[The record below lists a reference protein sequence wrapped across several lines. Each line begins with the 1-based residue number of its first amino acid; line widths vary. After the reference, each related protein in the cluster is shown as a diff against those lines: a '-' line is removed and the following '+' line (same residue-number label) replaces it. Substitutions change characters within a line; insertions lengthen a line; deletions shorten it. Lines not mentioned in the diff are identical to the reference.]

1 MADLIKSVGKLL
13 SGDYVGFAGDA
24 FNAYGKSRQN
34 SGGEDSGDSG
44 QQGFAMPRPRPVS
57 QLTRGQPMR
66 PVTLNPIQKL
76 VEGSP
81 AVKSSMRYLAEG
93 GASNIDVMRI
103 LRENS
108 PTYLRMTTRGGAPAR
123 LPPPTLRKKDK

>member
-1 MADLIKSVGKLL
+1 MSSLLKSVGKLI
-13 SGDYVGFAGDA
+13 SGDYVGFAVDA
-24 FNAYGKSRQN
+24 FDAYGKSRN
-34 SGGEDSGDSG
+34 KGSGGDGQQ
-44 QQGFAMPRPRPVS
+44 QQGFIPPRPRSVKE
-57 QLTRGQPMR
+57 LTRGQPTR

-108 PTYLRMTTRGGAPAR
+108 PSYVRMTSRGGTPAT
-123 LPPPTLRKKDK
+123 LPSSKLKRDD

>member
-1 MADLIKSVGKLL
+1 MASLFTSVGKLL
-13 SGDYVGFAGDA
+13 SGDYIGAAGDA
-24 FNAYGKSRQN
+24 FQAYGNSRN
-34 SGGEDSGDSG
+34 KGGSDDSG
-44 QQGFAMPRPRPVS
+44 QQGFATPRPRPVS
-57 QLTRGQPMR
+57 QLTRGQPTR

-108 PTYLRMTTRGGAPAR
+108 PSMVRMTTRGGTPAT
-123 LPPPTLRKKDK
+123 LPSSKLKRDD

>member
-1 MADLIKSVGKLL
+1 MANLLTSVGKLL
-13 SGDYVGFAGDA
+13 SGDYIGAAGDA
-24 FNAYGKSRQN
+24 INAYGKSREKGG
-34 SGGEDSGDSG
+34 SGGEQ
-44 QQGFAMPRPRPVS
+44 QQGFIPPRPRGVKE
-57 QLTRGQPMR
+57 LTRGQPAR

-108 PTYLRMTTRGGAPAR
+108 PTYVRMTTRGGTPAK
-123 LPPPTLRKKDK
+123 LASANLKKKDD

>member
-1 MADLIKSVGKLL
+1 MANLFTSVGKLL
-13 SGDYVGFAGDA
+13 SGDYIGAASDA
-24 FNAYGKSRQN
+24 FNAYGKSRQS
-34 SGGEDSGDSG
+34 SGGDDSGSQ
-44 QQGFAMPRPRPVS
+44 QQGFAVPRPRPVS
-57 QLTRGQPMR
+57 ELTRGQPMR

-108 PTYLRMTTRGGAPAR
+108 PTYVRMTTRGGTPAS
-123 LPPPTLRKKDK
+123 LPSPTLRKKDK

>member
-1 MADLIKSVGKLL
+1 MASLFTSVGKLL
-13 SGDYVGFAGDA
+13 SGDYIGAASDA
-24 FNAYGKSRQN
+24 FQAYGKSRN
-34 SGGEDSGDSG
+34 KGGSGDSG
-44 QQGFAMPRPRPVS
+44 QQGFVMPRPRPVS
-57 QLTRGQPMR
+57 QLTRGQPTR

-108 PTYLRMTTRGGAPAR
+108 PSYVRMTTRGGTPAS
-123 LPPPTLRKKDK
+123 LPSSKLKRDD

>member
-1 MADLIKSVGKLL
+1 MSSLFTSVGKLL
-13 SGDYVGFAGDA
+13 SGDYIGAAGDA
-24 FNAYGKSRQN
+24 FQAYGKSREN
-34 SGGEDSGDSG
+34 AGSGDNG
-44 QQGFAMPRPRPVS
+44 REGFVMPRPRPVS

-108 PTYLRMTTRGGAPAR
+108 PSYVRMTTRGGTPSK
-123 LPPPTLRKKDK
+123 LPSSKLKRDD

>member
-1 MADLIKSVGKLL
+1 MASLFTSVGKLL
-13 SGDYVGFAGDA
+13 SGDYIGAAGDA
-24 FNAYGKSRQN
+24 FQAYGKSRN
-34 SGGEDSGDSG
+34 KGESGGEQQ
-44 QQGFAMPRPRPVS
+44 QQGFIPPRPRSVKE
-57 QLTRGQPMR
+57 LTR
-66 PVTLNPIQKL
+66 LNPIQKL

-108 PTYLRMTTRGGAPAR
+108 PSYVRMTTRGGTPAT
-123 LPPPTLRKKDK
+123 LPSPKLKRDD